1 MWLVGVLVFF
11 LCFFPDITPAELV
24 LTSSVSITWPLLVLR
39 SAVFHP
45 SKLLSSCGFLCLQC
59 SPGFDKLPSPPPIPP
74 ATSLCTHQHH
84 FLSGHAV
91 LDFSGQTSSALGFTT
106 PPPWTFLTL
115 TATVT
120 SVWWFYCYLF
130 LSLSRVSGG
139 QEMGLVLLH
148 VQRVVDAQHLVAWWS
163 ECVHT
168 NRKSKS

>member
-1 MWLVGVLVFF
+1 MVCSFLLISYLWLGVWWTWAGGFNIVMCKMVNVVSRSPCILSLFLSRHNSSRTRLDF
-11 LCFFPDITPAELV
+11 LCFI
-24 LTSSVSITWPLLVLR
+24 IWPLLVLR

-91 LDFSGQTSSALGFTT
+91 LDFSGQASSALGFTT
-106 PPPWTFLTL
+106 PPPRTFLTL

-120 SVWWFYCYLF
+120 SV
-130 LSLSRVSGG
+130 
-139 QEMGLVLLH
+139 
-148 VQRVVDAQHLVAWWS
+148 
-163 ECVHT
+163 
-168 NRKSKS
+168 